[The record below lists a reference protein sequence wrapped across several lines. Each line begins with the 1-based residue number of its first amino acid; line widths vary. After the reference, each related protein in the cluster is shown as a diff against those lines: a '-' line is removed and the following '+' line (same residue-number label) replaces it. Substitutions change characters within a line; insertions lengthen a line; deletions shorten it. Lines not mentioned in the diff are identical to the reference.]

1 MFKNL
6 FGKRREEPAREP
18 DMAPERVGDGR
29 RVDYRQSSYASCR
42 IRWASRELD
51 AEGAPLQVREPHER
65 TRTFPV
71 PGGFTAAG
79 RSYAGLEELYVE
91 TDAAKTFCRDRYGR
105 QVLYYTELFP
115 CFDSFDYATETRRY
129 RWFLLREGGKL
140 TRIHYT
146 DETNRLYVTEDVEY
160 LENKLWSEIC
170 RLRWFER
177 D

>member
-79 RSYAGLEELYVE
+79 RSYAGLDEL
-91 TDAAKTFCRDRYGR
+91 
-105 QVLYYTELFP
+105 
-115 CFDSFDYATETRRY
+115 
-129 RWFLLREGGKL
+129 
-140 TRIHYT
+140 
-146 DETNRLYVTEDVEY
+146 
-160 LENKLWSEIC
+160 
-170 RLRWFER
+170 
-177 D
+177 

>member
-29 RVDYRQSSYASCR
+29 RVDYRQS
-42 IRWASRELD
+42 
-51 AEGAPLQVREPHER
+51 
-65 TRTFPV
+65 
-71 PGGFTAAG
+71 
-79 RSYAGLEELYVE
+79 SYAGLEELYVE

-160 LENKLWSEIC
+160 LENKLWSELC